1 MSKRER
7 EDDRKA
13 VNTLRTK
20 NEHALHEIKKK
31 EGEEDDVDAAD
42 GHDKKG
48 LLMTA
53 RV

>member
-1 MSKRER
+1 VSKRER

-31 EGEEDDVDAAD
+31 EGEVARLKEQL
-42 GHDKKG
+42 KKNN
-48 LLMTA
+48 
-53 RV
+53 